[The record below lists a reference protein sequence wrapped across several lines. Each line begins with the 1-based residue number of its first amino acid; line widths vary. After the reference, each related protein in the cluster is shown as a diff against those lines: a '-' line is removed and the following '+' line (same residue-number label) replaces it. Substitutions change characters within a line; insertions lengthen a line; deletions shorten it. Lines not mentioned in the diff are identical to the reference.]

1 MSKWLIFFVYLVSLQ
16 KLRYLGYLLLLLG
29 SSTSIW
35 MISSLTH
42 VLGDPMTTTF
52 LDYWHYILGYCV
64 LMGIISFAIVYRYG
78 PVTDPRTLNL
88 IQWLLQAIGLVLVYN
103 STQIREI
110 SIALIIILVTVYN
123 FPRAMLNNQRTRN
136 IW

>member
-1 MSKWLIFFVYLVSLQ
+1 
-16 KLRYLGYLLLLLG
+16 
-29 SSTSIW
+29 
-35 MISSLTH
+35 
-42 VLGDPMTTTF
+42 
-52 LDYWHYILGYCV
+52 
-64 LMGIISFAIVYRYG
+64 MGIISFAIVYRYG